1 LAALL
6 GWRVAGVGW
15 HFDLDVKNR
24 ELTLTSTDYSDK
36 LRIRL
41 SFFTGH
47 LPSLGGL
54 LALQ

>member
-1 LAALL
+1 
-6 GWRVAGVGW
+6 VAGDGW

-41 SFFTGH
+41 SFFVDP
-47 LPSLGGL
+47 LSSRGGL
-54 LALQ
+54 LRCSGAT